1 VTRSGPTHENREHGF
16 DTWLDRPEE
25 YPGLALLHLINPL
38 YSASG
43 FAVGLLVGFTG
54 VGGGSL
60 MTPLLVLLF
69 GIHPATAVGTDLL
82 YAGLTKTCGSLVHG
96 INDAIDWRVVR
107 RLASGSVPAAAL
119 ALWTLSH
126 FGVDAKGT
134 NAAITT
140 TLGFALI
147 LTAVTLLFRRRLLTG
162 ASAFLDRRSDKEIG
176 LLTIALGAALG
187 VLVSMSSVGAGAI
200 GVTALLMLYPKMP
213 TVRIVG
219 SDIAHA
225 VPLTLIA
232 GAGHWWLGSVDW
244 LLLIS
249 LLTGS
254 IPGIAIGSHFASRVP
269 ERVLRPLM
277 AGMLAVVGGK
287 LVF

>member
-1 VTRSGPTHENREHGF
+1 LVVG
-16 DTWLDRPEE
+16 
-25 YPGLALLHLINPL
+25 LLHLINPL
-38 YSASG
+38 YTVSG
-43 FAVGLLVGFTG
+43 FAVGMLVGFTG

-82 YAGLTKTCGSLVHG
+82 YAGVTKISGSIVHG
-96 INDAIDWRVVR
+96 LNDAIDWRVTR
-107 RLASGSVPAAAL
+107 RLASGSVPFAAVSL
-119 ALWTLSH
+119 FMLSH
-126 FGVDAKGT
+126 YGVDSKGT
-134 NAAITT
+134 SVAITT

-147 LTAVTLLFRRRLLTG
+147 LTAVTLLFRRRLLVATV
-162 ASAFLDRRSDKEIG
+162 SFLDKRTDKEIAF
-176 LLTIALGAALG
+176 LTITLGAVLG
-187 VLVSMSSVGAGAI
+187 VLVSISSVGAGAI

-225 VPLTLIA
+225 VPLTLLA

-249 LLTGS
+249 LLSGS
-254 IPGIAIGSHFASRVP
+254 IPGIAIGSYFASRVP

-277 AGMLAVVGGK
+277 AGTLALVGGK